1 MPIKHSGLDRFIV
14 VLNAIFLTLAVLIII
29 LPLIY
34 VVIASFMDPSVLLS
48 KGLSFNLSDW
58 SLEGYVKIL
67 SNPAMIRGF
76 GNSVLYSVSFAII
89 TVLVSICAGYALSD
103 ERLKG
108 KGFFMTLFI
117 ITMFFGGGLIPTY
130 LLVKNLGL
138 LDTIWAVIIPGAV
151 NVWNI
156 ILSRTF
162 FKGVPNEMKEAANVD
177 GASEMR
183 IFFSVV
189 LPLSKPIV
197 FVLALYAF
205 VGQWNAY
212 FDAMIYLDNPNLHPL
227 QLVLRSILIQNQV
240 DPGMISDQ
248 LAMAEMK
255 RLSEIIKYAAIV
267 VSSLPLIVMYP
278 FFQKYFEK
286 GVMVGSLK

>member
-14 VLNAIFLTLAVLIII
+14 VLNAIFLTLAVLIIV

-58 SLEGYVKIL
+58 SLEGYKKIL

-76 GNSVLYSVSFAII
+76 GNSVLYSVSFAMI

-103 ERLKG
+103 DRLKG

-130 LLVKNLGL
+130 LLVKNLRL
-138 LDTIWAVIIPGAV
+138 LDTVWAVIIPGAV

-205 VGQWNAY
+205 VGQWNSY

>member
-1 MPIKHSGLDRFIV
+1 MPIKHSGLDRFII
-14 VLNAIFLTLAVLIII
+14 VLNAIFLTLAVLIIV

-58 SLEGYVKIL
+58 SLEGYIKIL

-76 GNSVLYSVSFAII
+76 GNSVLYSVSFAMI

-103 ERLKG
+103 DRLKG

-138 LDTIWAVIIPGAV
+138 LDTIWAVIIPGV
-151 NVWNI
+151 INVWNI

-205 VGQWNAY
+205 VGQWNSY